1 MEALLQLGNQVP
13 EHMGRGGKPVQE
25 NERGELGLPRFP
37 VEKFEAVDFDVVIGR
52 HGIEFYLGVI

>member
-1 MEALLQLGNQVP
+1 
-13 EHMGRGGKPVQE
+13 VQE